1 MSVNEFRDHILDSLL
16 QVLWRHWSSLGIYTG
31 VEKEQAFVIDPE
43 ALMCA
48 TLCFGRYDQRL
59 FDEMLSWLCKNADMI
74 NIARLKNVVNSFEFG
89 NLNILGAISGYLSKK
104 EKKRKW
110 ESLARFC
117 TKKSQ
122 EKEETLFYTKDF
134 QPMPVLG
141 KEDELFQKW
150 NLSRNEVVL
159 RHLAENLNVELP
171 ANIVFRMRSFLG
183 VGTRADICAY
193 LLFSKGDNS
202 LQIAKVTNFSQRSV
216 YQTLNELHRSAFVK
230 KRILGREAIYSLD
243 QTRWTN
249 FLEIKTNKLE
259 YLNWTQIFSAF
270 SGLFRQLVQTPEKFT
285 DSYLASS
292 NLRMIS
298 GDYVS
303 KIEKAG
309 IQATQMKLYQYVG
322 EAFTEYFI
330 EYVEGIIS
338 RILSP
343 ESVVTFT

>member
-1 MSVNEFRDHILDSLL
+1 MSVNEFKKHILDSLL
-16 QVLWRHWSSLGIYTG
+16 QVLWRQWSSLGVYTN
-31 VEKEQAFVIDPE
+31 VESEKVFVIDPE

-59 FDEMLSWLCKNADMI
+59 FDEMLSWLCENADMI
-74 NIARLKNVVNSFEFG
+74 NITRLKNVMSSFEFA
-89 NLNILGAISGYLSKK
+89 NLNILGAISDYLFKRK
-104 EKKRKW
+104 RKRKW
-110 ESLARFC
+110 ESLVRFC

-122 EKEETLFYTKDF
+122 EKKETLFYTKDF

-150 NLSRNEVVL
+150 NLSRNEVRL
-159 RHLAENLNVELP
+159 RRLAENLNAELP
-171 ANIVFRMRSFLG
+171 TNIVFRMRSFFG

-202 LQIAKVTNFSQRSV
+202 LQIAKVTDFSQRSV
-216 YQTLNELHRSAFVK
+216 YQTLNELHRSALVR
-230 KRILGREAIYSLD
+230 KRILGKEAIYSLD

-270 SGLFRQLVQTPEKFT
+270 SGLFRQLVQTPEKFV
-285 DSYLASS
+285 DPYLASS
-292 NLRMIS
+292 NLRKIS

-309 IQATQMKLYQYVG
+309 IPTPQMRLDRYIG
-322 EAFTEYFI
+322 ETFTMQFI
-330 EYVEGIIS
+330 EYSRKVIS
-338 RILSP
+338 KILSP
-343 ESVVTFT
+343 RRNQ